1 MYLVILHLKQK
12 TQGMKQ
18 DHKVVINV
26 KQKGSQLMTCTSFL
40 VFASASSSE
49 ITGIALEDSEAYR
62 FTMDI
67 SSIND
72 EVLPDSLRIE
82 RNFFF
87 VKDGGEPKSGP
98 VSRGSQQ

>member
-1 MYLVILHLKQK
+1 MLNGREK
-12 TQGMKQ
+12 TRKY
-18 DHKVVINV
+18 K
-26 KQKGSQLMTCTSFL
+26 QLMTSTSFL

-62 FTMDI
+62 FTMDM

-82 RNFFF
+82 RNFFL

-98 VSRGSQQ
+98 VSRG

>member
-1 MYLVILHLKQK
+1 
-12 TQGMKQ
+12 MKQ